1 VLFGVVVVMGNLQS
15 CWKAQENHN
24 NNTSSGGGETNE
36 RSVDNRTRWFKSKS
50 KNARSTWNGKV
61 QLPKPWKAE
70 PPFGPLT
77 ETELKRMREEF
88 WDTRVEGRQEMWQA
102 LKAAAETNDETLRNE
117 IVKAAGLTPANERGT
132 LESCYDELGNYY
144 EVPVY
149 CLRDPDNLVRLEDN
163 NDDDEKE

>member
-1 VLFGVVVVMGNLQS
+1 MGNCVVVGRS
-15 CWKAQENHN
+15 TQETDGQH
-24 NNTSSGGGETNE
+24 TTRGIVGG
-36 RSVDNRTRWFKSKS
+36 WFKGKS
-50 KNARSTWNGKV
+50 KKGSTGSTWNGIV

-88 WDTRVEGRQEMWQA
+88 WDTRTEGRQEMWQA
-102 LKAAAETNDETLRNE
+102 LKAAAETTEDTLRNE
-117 IVKAAGLTPANERGT
+117 IVKAAGLTPANREAT

-149 CLRDPDNLVRLEDN
+149 CLRDPDNLVRLEEEDN
-163 NDDDEKE
+163 NDEEKNNNA